1 MKQAAQ
7 AAVEPIPDEANY
19 QLPAELAATSHP
31 VVEAEQR
38 AGAIVAR
45 VMAGVSAMLHEHMQA
60 VKLELR
66 AVTNDN
72 SVLRQNLAVLNAA
85 MADFQRLQV
94 IPLRE
99 KLDHLDQE
107 VGSRMVENSTNL
119 EGLIKAL
126 SDSLA
131 AKGALIPEDLKQ
143 RILDGRF
150 EELPHV
156 KDGEMVPSAEVQ
168 SMIDAAFEQGR
179 KVGKREARHGST

>member
-1 MKQAAQ
+1 MSSKASP
-7 AAVEPIPDEANY
+7 VPLEEPSNA
-19 QLPAELAATSHP
+19 LATLDATPHP
-31 VVEAEQR
+31 LVEAEQR

-72 SVLRQNLAVLNAA
+72 SVLRNNLAILNEG

-99 KLDHLDQE
+99 KLEHLDQE

-156 KDGEMVPSAEVQ
+156 KEGEMVPPAEVQ